1 VSFVR
6 ANRIALVFSVIAAS
20 SACATSET
28 SNDRVNPEIPLWY
41 HRPSGA
47 MQVVVD
53 RVLTAEGRKVGEDY
67 ERGQAEIDP
76 IHNRV
81 FVGSADHGL
90 YALRS
95 GDGSTIWRFET
106 LSYVQCEPYYDAE
119 LDMLFFGSHDGAIY
133 AVHAF
138 DGSLAWRFF
147 TGAEVAR
154 RPAHDGET
162 IFVAN
167 ASDQLYA
174 LDRRT
179 GALKWQAHRTPALGM
194 EIAGYAGA
202 TYAFGKVYTAYS
214 DGHVAAYDPRTGDER
229 WSPVDL
235 SADAEQQSGGIA
247 PRYLDVDTTP
257 IADTLPTGGGVV
269 FVASY
274 AAGVYALDAE
284 TGTRVWSN
292 DKASG
297 VTELTLWKEA
307 AHRPNPNGPDKDG
320 PEVPERQILLA
331 SSGPT
336 GLWGLDPF
344 SGRMLWRNPVPEGGI
359 TAPVPFAGAI
369 LVGTTRY
376 GLFLM
381 SPRNGKV
388 IDGIDLGSGFAQ
400 TPAAYGLRAF
410 AVTNFGTLIGVQV
423 APPVQAL

>member
-1 VSFVR
+1 MKF
-6 ANRIALVFSVIAAS
+6 ALALFAVCAA
-20 SACATSET
+20 AGCATSDT
-28 SNDRVNPEIPLWY
+28 SNDRVNPEVPLWY

-53 RVLTAEGRKVGEDY
+53 RVLTAESRKVGEDY

-81 FVGSADHGL
+81 FVGSSDHGL

-133 AVHAF
+133 AVHAH

-162 IFVAN
+162 LFVSN

-202 TYAFGKVYTAYS
+202 TYAFGKVYTAFS
-214 DGHVAAYDPRTGDER
+214 DGHVQAYDPRTGDER

-257 IADTLPTGGGVV
+257 VPDTLPTGGSVV

-297 VTELTLWKEA
+297 VSELTLWKEP

-320 PEVPERQILLA
+320 PEVPERSILLA

-336 GLWGLDPF
+336 GLWALDPAT
-344 SGRMLWRNPVPEGGI
+344 GRMLWRNPVPEGGI
-359 TAPVPFAGAI
+359 TAPVQFAGAI

-410 AVTNFGTLIGVQV
+410 AMTNFGTLIGVQV
-423 APPVQAL
+423 TPPVEAL

>member
-1 VSFVR
+1 MTGARKFV
-6 ANRIALVFSVIAAS
+6 AIALACGL
-20 SACATSET
+20 SACARGESAD
-28 SNDRVNPEIPLWY
+28 DRVNPETPLWY

-53 RVLTAEGRKVGEDY
+53 RKLTAESRKVGEDY
-67 ERGQAEIDP
+67 ERGKAEIDP
-76 IHNRV
+76 VHGRV
-81 FVGSADHGL
+81 FCGSADHGL
-90 YALRS
+90 YAMRA
-95 GDGSTIWRFET
+95 GDGSTLWRFET
-106 LSYVQCEPYYDAE
+106 LSYVQSEPYYDAE
-119 LDMLFFGSHDGAIY
+119 LDMVYFGSHDGALY

-154 RPAHDGET
+154 RPARNGDT
-162 IFVAN
+162 LYVMN

-174 LDRRT
+174 IDRKT

-202 TYAFGKVYTAYS
+202 AYAFGKVYTAYS
-214 DGHVAAYDPRTGDER
+214 DGHVIAYDARTGDER
-229 WSPVDL
+229 WTPVDL
-235 SADAEQQSGGIA
+235 TADAEQNSGGVA

-257 IADTLPTGGGVV
+257 IPDDISGSGVV
-269 FVASY
+269 YVASY

-284 TGTRVWSN
+284 TGARVWSN
-292 DKASG
+292 DKATG
-297 VTELTLWKEA
+297 VTELTLWTEP
-307 AHRPNPNGPDKDG
+307 AHKPNPNGPDKDG
-320 PEVPERQILLA
+320 PMEPARKILLA

-336 GLWGLDPF
+336 GLWALDPTT
-344 SGRMLWRNPVPEGGI
+344 GRKLWRNPVPEGGV

-381 SPRNGKV
+381 SPRNGRV
-388 IDGIDLGSGFAQ
+388 IDAIDLGSGFAQ
-400 TPAAYGLRAF
+400 TPAAFGLRAY

-423 APPVQAL
+423 SPPL

>member
-1 VSFVR
+1 
-6 ANRIALVFSVIAAS
+6 
-20 SACATSET
+20 
-28 SNDRVNPEIPLWY
+28 
-41 HRPSGA
+41 

-53 RVLTAEGRKVGEDY
+53 RKLTAEGRKVGEDY

-133 AVHAF
+133 AVHAL

-202 TYAFGKVYTAYS
+202 TYAFGKVFTAFS

-229 WSPVDL
+229 WAPVDL

-257 IADTLPTGGGVV
+257 VPDTMPGGGGVV

-292 DKASG
+292 DKATG
-297 VTELTLWKEA
+297 VSELTLWKEP
-307 AHRPNPNGPDKDG
+307 AHKPNPNGPDKDG

-336 GLWGLDPF
+336 GLWGLDPV

-369 LVGTTRY
+369 LVERRTTDY
-376 GLFLM
+376 F
-381 SPRNGKV
+381 
-388 IDGIDLGSGFAQ
+388 
-400 TPAAYGLRAF
+400 
-410 AVTNFGTLIGVQV
+410 
-423 APPVQAL
+423 

>member
-1 VSFVR
+1 MRSR
-6 ANRIALVFSVIAAS
+6 GTS
-20 SACATSET
+20 SALRLAGVASLLSVLSCATGDT
-28 SNDRVNPEIPLWY
+28 ANDRVNPENPLWY

-47 MQVVVD
+47 MQLVVH
-53 RVLTAEGRKVGEDY
+53 RKLTAEPRKVGEDY
-67 ERGQAEIDP
+67 ERGRAEIDP
-76 IHNRV
+76 EHGRV

-119 LDMLFFGSHDGAIY
+119 LDMLYFGSHDGAIY

-154 RPAHDGET
+154 RPARDGET
-162 IFVAN
+162 LFVAN

-179 GALKWQAHRTPALGM
+179 GALKWQQHRTPALGM

-202 TYAFGKVYTAYS
+202 TFSFGKVYTAYS
-214 DGHVAAYDPRTGDER
+214 DGHVVAYDPRTGDER
-229 WSPVDL
+229 WAPVDL
-235 SADAEQQSGGIA
+235 SAEAEQNSGGIA

-257 IADTLPTGGGVV
+257 VPDELSTGNSVV

-284 TGTRVWSN
+284 TGTRVWAN
-292 DKASG
+292 DKATG

-307 AHRPNPNGPDKDG
+307 AHRPNPNGPDKGG
-320 PEVPERQILLA
+320 PEVPERQVLLA

-336 GLWGLDPF
+336 GLWGMDPNT
-344 SGRMLWRNPVPEGGI
+344 GRMLWRNPVPEGGI
-359 TAPVPFAGAI
+359 TAPVPFAGAV

-388 IDGIDLGSGFAQ
+388 IDGIDFGSGFAQ

-410 AVTNFGTLIGVQV
+410 AVTNFGTLVGVQIS
-423 APPVQAL
+423 PPL

>member
-1 VSFVR
+1 VKF
-6 ANRIALVFSVIAAS
+6 ALALFAVCAA
-20 SACATSET
+20 AGCATSDT
-28 SNDRVNPEIPLWY
+28 SNDRVNPEVPLWY

-53 RVLTAEGRKVGEDY
+53 RVLTAESRKVGEDY

-81 FVGSADHGL
+81 FVGSSDHGL

-133 AVHAF
+133 AVHAH

-162 IFVAN
+162 LFVSN

-202 TYAFGKVYTAYS
+202 TYAFGKVYTAFS
-214 DGHVAAYDPRTGDER
+214 DGHVQAYDPRTGDER

-257 IADTLPTGGGVV
+257 VPDTLPTGGSVV

-297 VTELTLWKEA
+297 VSELTLWKEP

-320 PEVPERQILLA
+320 PEVPERSILLA

-336 GLWGLDPF
+336 GLWALDPAT
-344 SGRMLWRNPVPEGGI
+344 GRMLWRNPVPEGGI
-359 TAPVPFAGAI
+359 TAPVQFAGAI

-410 AVTNFGTLIGVQV
+410 AMTNFGTLIGVQV
-423 APPVQAL
+423 TPPVEAL